1 MENVISNI
9 VCQHNNGAF
18 QILRLQIYFGSEKKG
33 FTQTSLR
40 IFPVK
45 SAMLTYL
52 QYATQQEIKIYGYF
66 TYFFPNTTEK
76 INDVIV
82 IIIYFQFK
90 VQSQWTYDGFPS
102 VKTATS

>member
-1 MENVISNI
+1 
-9 VCQHNNGAF
+9 
-18 QILRLQIYFGSEKKG
+18 
-33 FTQTSLR
+33 
-40 IFPVK
+40 
-45 SAMLTYL
+45 MLTYL

-90 VQSQWTYDGFPS
+90 VQSQ
-102 VKTATS
+102 